1 MGQRRAFARAPVR
14 VRAMTATAFDYLKAL
29 VVEDN
34 AHMRALLRSLLHALG
49 MKQVYECTDGASAYN
64 ELRERK
70 PDFVLTDLSM
80 KPVDGIEFTRMVRTG
95 QDSPN
100 PYVPIIMIT
109 GHTERPR
116 VEAARDAGVTEFLA
130 KPITV
135 QNLLKRIGEIV
146 DRPRPFV
153 RCEGYFGPDRRRR
166 RDENYTGPW
175 RRQDDFKDDLA
186 IADDLDIR

>member
-1 MGQRRAFARAPVR
+1 MSAA
-14 VRAMTATAFDYLKAL
+14 AFDYLKAL

-34 AHMRALLRSLLHALG
+34 THMRALLRSLLHALG
-49 MKQVYECTDGASAYN
+49 MKQVYECADGATAYN

-80 KPVDGIEFTRMVRTG
+80 APVDGIEFTRMVRTG

-116 VEAARDAGVTEFLA
+116 VMAARDAGVTEFLA

-135 QNLLKRIGEIV
+135 QNLLLRIAEIV
-146 DRPRPFV
+146 DRPRAFV
-153 RCEGYFGPDRRRR
+153 RCENYFGPDRRRR

-186 IADDLDIR
+186 IADDLEVR